1 MYKTIQGSETK
12 EGYINQ
18 ISSQIILMVKFSLR
32 GSTAIYFQYTMDYKT
47 HHSFSLVKVHWE
59 LHWATKQLAKNQ

>member
-18 ISSQIILMVKFSLR
+18 ISSQIIFN
-32 GSTAIYFQYTMDYKT
+32 GQIFP
-47 HHSFSLVKVHWE
+47 
-59 LHWATKQLAKNQ
+59 

>member
-47 HHSFSLVKVHWE
+47 HHSFSLVKVH
-59 LHWATKQLAKNQ
+59 

>member
-32 GSTAIYFQYTMDYKT
+32 GSTAIYFQYTWTIKLTIPFHLLRYIE
-47 HHSFSLVKVHWE
+47 SYIE
-59 LHWATKQLAKNQ
+59 QLNS